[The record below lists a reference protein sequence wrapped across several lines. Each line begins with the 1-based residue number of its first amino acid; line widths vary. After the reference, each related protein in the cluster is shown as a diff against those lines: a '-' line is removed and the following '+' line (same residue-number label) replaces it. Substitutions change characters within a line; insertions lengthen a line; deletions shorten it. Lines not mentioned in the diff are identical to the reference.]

1 MRLVILYTIARPLK
15 SPILRFL
22 DRRSRKRAG
31 APRPILYFFRPGG
44 YNDRRM
50 KQKDGVGG
58 MQKKLFLC
66 GPSGCGKTTMIRAAL
81 GQKLA
86 EAGGF
91 VTERRVDGDGRVL
104 GFDLLPAAAA
114 AGIEGFTPLRFLDY
128 TAEPPRR
135 DNEVF
140 RDEAVRLLQEAE
152 YYPFAVLDEIGGFE
166 LVIPQFRAQLAS
178 FLSSPVPCV
187 GVLKAPTGVEELRE
201 RFGLGEK
208 YTALARRLR
217 AALDEDPDRGPRYAC
232 AGHLRPRR

>member
-1 MRLVILYTIARPLK
+1 
-15 SPILRFL
+15 
-22 DRRSRKRAG
+22 
-31 APRPILYFFRPGG
+31 
-44 YNDRRM
+44 M

-128 TAEPPRR
+128 TAESPRR

-187 GVLKAPTGVEELRE
+187 GVLKAPAGVCAPRSTRTPIRLCWTSPAAAMSAPSARCANG
-201 RFGLGEK
+201 RRALHDKGLAIFCFLSYSMVK
-208 YTALARRLR
+208 R
-217 AALDEDPDRGPRYAC
+217 
-232 AGHLRPRR
+232 